1 MTGTIWSEGIHQVY
15 VDGKPAKVKVPQY
28 TIPETFKVF
37 QAEIEKNGGI
47 TLGIDHLSKEV
58 LAENPILEKLNLLD
72 VGKIKR
78 IGTDG
83 SRIYALETEHSN
95 PLVDNLYSNN
105 ELPDYSVVGPIL
117 ADVNEG
123 DDADYVFNNFKTIK
137 RADYV
142 GEGGCSPCNV
152 GNVPDNLV
160 MTAKLSIKEEDNL
173 TNKIEITQEELDTL
187 KEKEQNF
194 DELQK
199 KYDDGLTLYNKG
211 KKEFEDLQKEEQD
224 LREQLLPIW
233 NDKEINASKS
243 EKTKEIEA
251 KLAGLE
257 KESKELKLEAK
268 KAKIEPIIDKAIEQG
283 KILPVDREMFLQA
296 GLSAEDVDKW
306 KKGLDKRETVVD
318 LDEKSKH
325 LKAGNSGEKLS
336 MEDMRTARQAGKF

>member
-37 QAEIEKNGGI
+37 QAEIEKKGGI
-47 TLGIDHLSKEV
+47 TLGIDHLSKEI

-72 VGKIKR
+72 VGKIRK

-142 GEGGCSPCNV
+142 GEGGCSPCKV
-152 GNVPDNLV
+152 RDVPDNLV

-173 TNKIEITQEELDTL
+173 TDENTQNETETTEENTSNENMENTSEETQTEETTETSEEPKFVTQEQLD
-187 KEKEQNF
+187 EKFN
-194 DELQK
+194 
-199 KYDDGLTLYNKG
+199 
-211 KKEFEDLQKEEQD
+211 
-224 LREQLLPIW
+224 
-233 NDKEINASKS
+233 EIKNLITENQTTEAP
-243 EKTKEIEA
+243 IEA
-251 KLAGLE
+251 RLAEVE
-257 KESKELKLEAK
+257 KNNRELKLEAK
-268 KAKIEPIIDKAIEQG
+268 KAKIEPIIDNAIKEG

-296 GLSAEDVDKW
+296 GLSAEDVNKW

-336 MEDMRTARQAGKF
+336 MEDMRTARQVGKF